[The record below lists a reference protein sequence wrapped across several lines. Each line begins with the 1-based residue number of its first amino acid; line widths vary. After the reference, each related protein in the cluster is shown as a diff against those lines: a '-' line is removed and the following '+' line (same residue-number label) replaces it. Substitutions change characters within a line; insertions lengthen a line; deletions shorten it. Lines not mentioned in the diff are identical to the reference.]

1 MKPASARPAR
11 DRLPLAAGAL
21 VLWVAIAPW
30 LWGYAGSG
38 PAVANHIFIV
48 FAFGPLTLLIVA
60 LRPAAFVIVASGL
73 WVAVSPWLLGYA
85 TNHSAWLSDLITG
98 TLLTIVGARAAA
110 VRAPRRVPE
119 GGKRRQP
126 APAPAVAETTGSHP

>member
-1 MKPASARPAR
+1 MTSASSRPAR

-30 LWGYAGSG
+30 LWGYASSGS
-38 PAVANHIFIV
+38 AVANHIFFV

-73 WVAVSPWLLGYA
+73 WIAVSPWLLGYA

-98 TLLTIVGARAAA
+98 ALLTIVGVRAAA
-110 VRAPRRVPE
+110 IRAPRRVRE
-119 GGKRRQP
+119 GGNRRQP
-126 APAPAVAETTGSHP
+126 VTAPAVAETTGSHP